1 VDSLVLGR
9 LRSSPMPSS
18 AEAKAIRQ
26 HAIAIVASA
35 AANLSNRE
43 VLDFTV
49 LGFPSNVCPA
59 SKPRSRPNV
68 EAPAR
73 VYKRS
78 AGRPRKHQNRGGT
91 NDRCG
96 WYQAA
101 IWAISSAFFAGVTAL
116 LAKIGVSGLNS
127 NLATAIR
134 TSVIL
139 VFSWAIVFVT
149 SGGVDVHSISRKTWI
164 FLLLSGVATGLSWLC
179 YFRALQIGELS
190 KVAPVD
196 KLSVVMAMAFGALFL
211 HERLT
216 AREGIGGF
224 FIAAGALILAW
235 K

>member
-1 VDSLVLGR
+1 MRWL
-9 LRSSPMPSS
+9 
-18 AEAKAIRQ
+18 
-26 HAIAIVASA
+26 
-35 AANLSNRE
+35 
-43 VLDFTV
+43 
-49 LGFPSNVCPA
+49 
-59 SKPRSRPNV
+59 
-68 EAPAR
+68 
-73 VYKRS
+73 
-78 AGRPRKHQNRGGT
+78 
-91 NDRCG
+91 
-96 WYQAA
+96 
-101 IWAISSAFFAGVTAL
+101 IWALLSAMFAGLTAV
-116 LAKIGVSGLNS
+116 LAKVAVSTINS

-134 TSVIL
+134 TTVIL
-139 VFSWAIVFVT
+139 IFTWAIALGTGGTNGLTEVT
-149 SGGVDVHSISRKTWI
+149 KQTWI